1 MHDSTHGSDL
11 VPVGD
16 NEEIQMMP
24 SAEPH
29 DHSSDD
35 DDGDGA
41 VSDHE
46 NDNENENDNFMVS
59 VHKTN
64 IPRVTCALLASITTG
79 GVSYAFGLYGNALK
93 KNLHLSQAQLETISS
108 ATFCAGLFSWVPG
121 MFVDRFGTRAGIT
134 VGGITGALS
143 LMMYWTVAKQHLYI
157 SNLSVVVATLSAL
170 GVAIFLSCAL
180 ITGAVF
186 KIISCSCGA
195 GTKGSAVGV
204 AKGFVGLGSGA
215 YACLFQ
221 SIRQPS
227 TSDLDFLPMCAF
239 FFICAA
245 SIPSFMALPS
255 KADEKKK
262 VPDALTPLHFRFLFG
277 SLLVLALLIVTSSLR
292 ELFHDKKAGG
302 GQKVGSNYPLAGLIL
317 FVWLAPIAAQIYLPQ
332 RSPVTSTINTPAE
345 ERDSLLRNQEG
356 GHNET
361 AESQGQS
368 STTKLG
374 SENPDSDGVDT
385 LDALREQPQDSPSD
399 DMDLETSPPRR
410 SSSIVGGEKNLYQM
424 LQTYPAWLMLWTATI
439 LVGGGIVETNNLGQM
454 VESLHFAPV
463 VTSAS
468 LSLFSVAQSGGRVA
482 TGAMSDWALSWN
494 TNRCF
499 VDRRIPRP
507 FFLVVAS
514 VVGVVA
520 HTILAIS
527 TEEFSFVV
535 GIALSGWAFGS
546 VWPLM
551 VLIVGE
557 IYGTAHVGANYMFYD
572 VSLILTGRE
581 EQPLCFD
588 FSFEC

>member
-1 MHDSTHGSDL
+1 MEEDNISSD
-11 VPVGD
+11 VDD
-16 NEEIQMMP
+16 NEEIQM
-24 SAEPH
+24 SSVDHH
-29 DHSSDD
+29 DNMSDD
-35 DDGDGA
+35 GNAHLG
-41 VSDHE
+41 VPLPI
-46 NDNENENDNFMVS
+46 
-59 VHKTN
+59 HKTN
-64 IPRVTCALLASITTG
+64 IPRVTCALLAAITTG

-121 MFVDRFGTRAGIT
+121 MFVDGFGTRAGIT
-134 VGGITGALS
+134 VGGVTGATS
-143 LMMYWTVAKQHLYI
+143 LMLYWAFAKQYIPI
-157 SNLSVVVATLSAL
+157 SNLSVVVAILSAL

-186 KIISCSCGA
+186 KIISCSCDA

-239 FFICAA
+239 FFIFAA
-245 SIPSFMALPS
+245 SIPSFLFLPS
-255 KADEKKK
+255 KMDERKKI
-262 VPDALTPLHFRFLFG
+262 PDALTPLHFRLLFG
-277 SLLVLALLIVTSSLR
+277 SLLILALLIIMSSLR
-292 ELFHDKKAGG
+292 DLFRDREAGDD
-302 GQKVGSNYPLAGLIL
+302 QKVDPNYPQAGLIL
-317 FVWLAPIAAQIYLPQ
+317 LVWLAPMAAQIYLPQ
-332 RSPVTSTINTPAE
+332 RSQSTSTIETTE
-345 ERDSLLRNQEG
+345 EQDSLLRNQDE
-356 GHNET
+356 HRDDDLL
-361 AESQGQS
+361 QGPTQS
-368 STTKLG
+368 RVQG
-374 SENPDSDGVDT
+374 SISKRAIGNATSDEASAP
-385 LDALREQPQDSPSD
+385 DALGEQTRDSRD
-399 DMDLETSPPRR
+399 EDLDSETSLAG
-410 SSSIVGGEKNLYQM
+410 SSSLVGDNKTLYQM
-424 LQTYPAWLMLWTATI
+424 LSTYPAWLMLWTATI

-454 VESLHFAPV
+454 VESLHFPPV

-482 TGAMSDWALSWN
+482 TGAMSDWALSCN
-494 TNRCF
+494 TNKCF
-499 VDRRIPRP
+499 VDRGIPRP

-514 VVGVVA
+514 IVGVVA

-557 IYGTAHVGANYMFYD
+557 IYGTAHVGANYMFFD
-572 VSLILTGRE
+572 VSLFLLDR
-581 EQPLCFD
+581 
-588 FSFEC
+588 